1 MTNIFDLE
9 IRNSTTISPFI
20 KEEIS
25 FGSAN
30 CIYLIDQFCGK
41 IPQIIKNNKI
51 SNLSKAYPRFLLDSN
66 VVDCLDNL
74 VNNGTKTDGSSKFLS
89 FFARNNW
96 PLDYNFYLLEHFSKT
111 NIDDFKSNST
121 RRISSI
127 LTLESMSPE
136 KYLET
141 EEIILDENKV
151 NILFKQHNVKSINEL
166 SQKIITEFINN
177 YDPNNYINR
186 TIRSIEVMLIKM
198 LLIRKEEIHS
208 GSLEDQLDAIKKF
221 IMEDMKIVLAKELH
235 LALHYFSDKAG
246 KLHGTQRS
254 TPIETAKRRIRS
266 TAWDMML
273 LKLPEIYLTPSMPN
287 EEIDLLFIV
296 TEEKKLKELAN
307 LYNIERIKFSNNW
320 CNPLIS
326 YNLSNYSNEMQTK
339 LTSIDEE
346 LKKIALS
353 NSKTMPNELYESLQ
367 KRLESFCSKQ

>member
-1 MTNIFDLE
+1 
-9 IRNSTTISPFI
+9 
-20 KEEIS
+20 
-25 FGSAN
+25 
-30 CIYLIDQFCGK
+30 
-41 IPQIIKNNKI
+41 
-51 SNLSKAYPRFLLDSN
+51 
-66 VVDCLDNL
+66 
-74 VNNGTKTDGSSKFLS
+74 
-89 FFARNNW
+89 
-96 PLDYNFYLLEHFSKT
+96 
-111 NIDDFKSNST
+111 
-121 RRISSI
+121 
-127 LTLESMSPE
+127 
-136 KYLET
+136 
-141 EEIILDENKV
+141 
-151 NILFKQHNVKSINEL
+151 
-166 SQKIITEFINN
+166 
-177 YDPNNYINR
+177 
-186 TIRSIEVMLIKM
+186 MLIKM